1 MADYINGTVF
11 SPWAKPRGMF
21 QVMARYQALEGIK
34 PVGPHSRLAN
44 SLLKN
49 ITCKCPTCE
58 GTGLH
63 GTYGGL
69 AACEGDLAET

>member
-1 MADYINGTVF
+1 MSDHNTDAVF
-11 SPWAKPRGMF
+11 SPWAKPVGMIPTF
-21 QVMARYQALEGIK
+21 ARYQAINGLK
-34 PVGPHSRLAN
+34 PKGLHISLDN